1 MQGDY
6 VLLVGAVQERK
17 NPLAALAAADAAGL
31 PLVVAGPAKDEALAR
46 ELERRGA
53 RVTGYVEQDELVR
66 LYRGAACLVQ
76 PSRYEGFGLPVLE
89 AMACGT
95 PVVAVPEPALREVAG
110 DAAVW
115 AEEHEL
121 ARRDPARSRRARAPR
136 SGRARAGAPLLLAR
150 DRSAHARRLSGGVG
164 AVTVSAVVV
173 SHGHARELE
182 RSLPALAPQVDEL
195 VVIANLPGSVGES
208 TTGARVL
215 ENARPVSF
223 AANVNRGVAETS
235 GELVVISNPDAYPE
249 PGAVAELARF
259 AEEHPRAGLVGPL
272 VLWPDGTWQPS
283 LRRFPT
289 VVGTVWRRT
298 PLRRLR
304 DPYRHQVSHYGTRPD
319 EPVQGDWLLGG
330 ACLLMRRAMLDE
342 LGGWDAGFRHY
353 VEDIDL
359 AYRAA
364 QAGWERWLVPSAVV
378 HHDYAA
384 VVDKRFLDRHTLWHA
399 RGMAR
404 FLRKHPERLLALR

>member
-1 MQGDY
+1 M
-6 VLLVGAVQERK
+6 
-17 NPLAALAAADAAGL
+17 
-31 PLVVAGPAKDEALAR
+31 
-46 ELERRGA
+46 
-53 RVTGYVEQDELVR
+53 
-66 LYRGAACLVQ
+66 
-76 PSRYEGFGLPVLE
+76 
-89 AMACGT
+89 
-95 PVVAVPEPALREVAG
+95 
-110 DAAVW
+110 
-115 AEEHEL
+115 
-121 ARRDPARSRRARAPR
+121 
-136 SGRARAGAPLLLAR
+136 
-150 DRSAHARRLSGGVG
+150 
-164 AVTVSAVVV
+164 TVSAVVV

-195 VVIANLPGSVGES
+195 VLIANLPGSVGTERRS
-208 TTGARVL
+208 ARVL
-215 ENARPVSF
+215 ENPSPLSF

-235 GELVVISNPDAYPE
+235 GDFVLVSNPDAYPE
-249 PGAVAELARF
+249 PDAVAELVRF
-259 AEEHPRAGLVGPL
+259 AVEHPRAGLVGPL

-289 VVGTVWRRT
+289 VLGTIWRRT
-298 PLRRLR
+298 PLRLLR
-304 DPYRHQVSHYGTRPD
+304 DPYRHQVSHYGTRPT

-330 ACLLMRRAMLDE
+330 ACLLLRRAMLE
-342 LGGWDAGFRHY
+342 EIGGWDAGFRHY

-364 QAGWERWLVPSAVV
+364 EAGWERWLVPAAVA